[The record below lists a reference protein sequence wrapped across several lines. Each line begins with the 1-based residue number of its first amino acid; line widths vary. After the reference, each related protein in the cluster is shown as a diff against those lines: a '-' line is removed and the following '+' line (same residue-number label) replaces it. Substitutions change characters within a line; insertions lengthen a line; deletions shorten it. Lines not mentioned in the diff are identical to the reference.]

1 MGKRL
6 KQLTQ
11 NNTKCMVKV
20 NGIPLINRTLS
31 QLEQHSLSRIIIV
44 VGYEGQKL
52 MDHIGTLSVRTP
64 IVYIENPV
72 YDKTNNIY
80 SLFLARDYLLK
91 EDTLL
96 LESDII
102 FEDSVLRC
110 LAEDPRDSLALVAK
124 YESWMDGTCVR
135 LSDQDE
141 IEAMIPG
148 SKFRF
153 ADADQYYKTV
163 NLYKFSREFSRTH
176 YVPFLEAYTKALGNN
191 EYYEQVLKVLVSL
204 DNPGI
209 RGQTAG
215 PRTSAGMR
223 SMYPGT

>member
-1 MGKRL
+1 M
-6 KQLTQ
+6 
-11 NNTKCMVKV
+11 
-20 NGIPLINRTLS
+20 
-31 QLEQHSLSRIIIV
+31 
-44 VGYEGQKL
+44 
-52 MDHIGTLSVRTP
+52 
-64 IVYIENPV
+64 
-72 YDKTNNIY
+72 
-80 SLFLARDYLLK
+80 
-91 EDTLL
+91 
-96 LESDII
+96 
-102 FEDSVLRC
+102 LRC

-209 RGQTAG
+209 RAKRLDPDQRWYEIDDIQDLDIAESMFASDNEKVGLIQSWLLY
-215 PRTSAGMR
+215 TSDAADE
-223 SMYPGT
+223 